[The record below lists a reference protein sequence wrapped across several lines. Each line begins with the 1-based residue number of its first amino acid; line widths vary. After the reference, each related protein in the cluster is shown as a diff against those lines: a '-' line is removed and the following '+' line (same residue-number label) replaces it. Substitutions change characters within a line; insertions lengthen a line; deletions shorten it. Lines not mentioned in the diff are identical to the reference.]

1 LDDFNYKESGLN
13 ETKKEKKGPLSKLT
27 PVFFIF
33 MSLSVVFFLYQI
45 IGGSLAY
52 LFMGEDTQ
60 ITKSSDSDL
69 NLIRIVMSF
78 AQFMFILFPAVI
90 LVMLQDNNVK
100 ETFRLKV
107 PKMSVLIFAVIG
119 ILVIQPFLQVFLY
132 YQNEL
137 IFSLPFGQDI
147 LNQMKELFDTLEKAT
162 EKLVIAKSFPE
173 YLLIVF
179 VIAVT
184 PAICEEFLFRG
195 LVFKNFEKIIPATK
209 AIFFSGLLFAF
220 FHFHPFNIIPLAIL
234 GIFLTF
240 IVYHSGS
247 IYTAVI
253 CHFLNNFISAT
264 AIYIYGT
271 ESLSTEKMSGDEQL
285 QFIILGLIS
294 FIIFIGTIFMIKK
307 NSIFK
312 NGNGDDN
319 IKSGETADLTLS
331 NSNADR
337 HE

>member
-1 LDDFNYKESGLN
+1 
-13 ETKKEKKGPLSKLT
+13 
-27 PVFFIF
+27 
-33 MSLSVVFFLYQI
+33 
-45 IGGSLAY
+45 
-52 LFMGEDTQ
+52 
-60 ITKSSDSDL
+60 
-69 NLIRIVMSF
+69 
-78 AQFMFILFPAVI
+78 
-90 LVMLQDNNVK
+90 
-100 ETFRLKV
+100 
-107 PKMSVLIFAVIG
+107 
-119 ILVIQPFLQVFLY
+119 
-132 YQNEL
+132 
-137 IFSLPFGQDI
+137 
-147 LNQMKELFDTLEKAT
+147 
-162 EKLVIAKSFPE
+162 VIAKSFPE

-209 AIFFSGLLFAF
+209 AIFFSGLLFAL

-294 FIIFIGTIFMIKK
+294 FIIFIGIIFMIKK

-312 NGNGDDN
+312 NGNEDDN